1 MRSIIFT
8 GYSYKEDLY
17 INILITETLPKFP
30 PIYGAV
36 YISEVPWVPLWG
48 HKGDWLK
55 YMYSTPLLYGN
66 GESIHDT
73 FNSLFFSDYD
83 NKPIKYI
90 LNDDKYEISFI
101 LTTK

>member
-55 YMYSTPLLYGN
+55 YILLHYCMEMGKVFMILLILYFFQIMITN
-66 GESIHDT
+66 QLNIYLMMISMKYH
-73 FNSLFFSDYD
+73 LF
-83 NKPIKYI
+83 
-90 LNDDKYEISFI
+90 
-101 LTTK
+101 